1 MDTLGFFIFILHFS
15 STNGFLI
22 VHTTKKLC
30 LSTLK
35 TRVILAKCNVTR
47 PDQQWE
53 WTKDMKLHHAQSSDC
68 LWVNPSNAIPSHAR
82 LASIRNCDSAPSWKC
97 YDNRG
102 TFGLADKQMYLK
114 KQGSMVTIR
123 GDPSYSNWTKY
134 EEVDSGGKQLMT
146 NLCPGKGSTTT
157 SSTSMYSSTHK
168 PTEYTSTVLAIK
180 RTYISTQSS
189 DTVWADRTTRHR
201 STVGVPFTISNRVN
215 TFNASL
221 VATHTDDLIKTRTRR
236 TATLSLIPSSVSR
249 AVTTSGADSRAETD
263 PSPSRFT
270 TVLTTTSSA
279 HTSVTVGRTVKLKST
294 FPFNVAPDTTAPASV
309 TSTPAMPSSAP
320 PSKSSTSPK
329 TSPRKTV
336 GRPTND
342 IAPPTTSTVPPYT
355 SSTAPADPP
364 ITSTAA
370 SATVTTGPPT
380 SPRTRPTAAVP
391 PSTTT
396 AAPRTATNTSTTTSA
411 PPSTTTSTPR
421 TTNTAQTTEV
431 TSTPQA
437 ETTVKCSFYLTETSA
452 GTDSISLKL
461 TTPGEECNFAIF
473 YDTRQ
478 SYITECDH
486 NGEHTKEYICN
497 IRHLEP
503 GTLHHF
509 KVLSKSDGEKL
520 DVSVRTDPV
529 GPSRLDVVPA
539 SVQNILPGQD
549 SSRGLLVSW
558 PRSHGQV
565 DWYDLTLQDTK
576 TGASRSTRVMGTAAP
591 QSGFSGLIPGTLYA
605 LKLVATA
612 GNKTALPVLASAAT
626 APSAISGLQISAT
639 SISMTVS
646 WQPGP
651 GRRECFRVLLR
662 EQQGSLVKNVTV
674 KSSVTSH
681 NLDNLLPGTLYTVTV
696 VTEAVGLQNSVSKQ
710 AVTDP
715 VGPSRLDVVP
725 ESIQNILPGQD
736 SSRGLLVSWPRSHG
750 QVDWYD
756 LTLQDTKT
764 GASRSTRVMGTAAP
778 QSGFSGLIP
787 GTLYALK
794 LVATAC
800 NKTALPVLASAATA
814 PSAISSLQL
823 STTSIN
829 MTVSWQPGP
838 GRREC
843 FRVLLRDQQGSL
855 VKNVT
860 VKSNVT
866 SHNLGDLLPGTLY
879 TVTVVTEAEGLQ
891 NSVSKQAVT
900 DPVGPSRLDV
910 VPESVQHVL
919 PDQDSSR
926 GLLVS
931 WPRSHGQVD
940 WYDLT
945 LQDTKTGASRSTRV
959 MGTAA
964 PQSGFSD
971 LIPGT
976 LYALKLVATAGNKT
990 ALPVLAS
997 AATAPSAISSL
1008 QLSTTSIN
1016 MTVSWQ
1022 PGPGRGERF
1031 RVLLRD
1037 QQGSLVKNVT
1047 VKSSVTSHNLDSLLP
1062 GTLYTVTVVTEA
1074 EGLQKSVSK
1083 QAVTD
1088 PVGPSRLDV
1097 VPESIQNIL
1106 PGQDSSRGLLVSW
1119 PRSHGQVD
1127 WYDLT
1132 LQDTKTGASRS
1143 TRVMGTAAPQ
1153 SGFSDLI
1160 PGILY
1165 ALKLVAT
1172 AGNKTALPVLAS
1184 AATAPS
1190 AISGLHL
1197 SATSINMT
1205 VSWQPGPGRRER
1217 FRVLLKD
1224 QQGSLVKN
1232 VTVKSSV
1239 TSHNLDNLL
1248 PGTLYTVTV
1257 VTEAEG
1263 LQNSV
1268 SKQAV
1273 TDPVGPSRLDVV
1285 PESIQNILPGQDSSR
1300 GLLVSWPRSHGQVDW
1315 YDLTLQDT
1323 KTGASRSTRV
1333 MGTAAPQSGFSDL
1346 IPGIL
1351 YALKLVATAGNKT
1364 ALPVLASAA
1373 TAPSAISGLH
1383 LSATSINMTV
1393 SWQPGPGRRERFRV
1407 LLKDQQGSL
1416 VKNVTVKS
1424 SVTSHN
1430 LDNLLPGTLYT
1441 VTVVTEAEGLQNS
1454 VSKQAVTDPVGPSR
1468 LDVVSESIQNILP
1481 GQDSSRGLLVSWPR
1495 SHGQVDWYDLTLQ
1508 DTKTGASRSTR
1519 VMGTAAPQSG
1529 FSDLIPG
1536 TLYALKLVATA
1547 GNKTALPVLASA
1559 ATAPSAISSLHLS
1572 ATSINMT
1579 VSWQPGPGRRECFR
1593 VLLREQQGSLVKN
1606 VTVKSSVTSHN
1617 LDNLLPG
1624 TLYTVTVVTEA
1635 EGLQN
1640 SVTKQAVTDPV
1651 GPSRLDVVPASIQNI
1666 LPNQDSSRGL
1676 LVSWPRSHGQV
1687 DWYDLTLQDTKTGA
1701 SRSTRVMGTAAPQSG
1716 FSDLLPGTLYALK
1729 LVATAGNKTA
1739 LPVLASAATAPSA
1752 ISSLHLSAT
1761 SINMTVSWQP
1771 GPGRRECFRVLLREQ
1786 QGSLVKNVTVKS
1798 NVTSHNLDNLLP
1810 GTLYT
1815 VTVVTEAE
1823 GLQNSVSKQAVTD
1836 PVGPSRLDVVPVS
1849 VQNILPGQ
1857 DSSRGLLVS
1866 WPRSHGQ
1873 VDWYDLTLQDT
1884 KTGTSRSTRVM
1895 GTAAPQSGFS
1905 DLIPG
1910 TLYAVKLVATA
1921 GNKTALPVLASAATA
1936 PSAISSLHLSAT
1948 SINMTVS
1955 WQPGPGRREC
1965 FRVLLREQQGSL
1977 VKNVTVKSNVTSH
1990 NLDNLL
1996 PGTLYTVTVVTEA
2009 EGLQNSVSKQA
2020 VTVAAAVSDLVL
2032 ENNGSRNTLRASWVT
2047 ARGLVDAYV
2056 VSLKHLGSAS
2066 QARTL
2071 PPNATE
2077 AVFSGLTPGR
2087 SYQLSVKSKV
2097 GEQMTEAVTTGRT
2110 VPDKVSQL
2118 SMEGLSDG
2126 STLKMTWSPPKGDW
2140 ENYRVLLLNGSVA
2153 VVNETAGR
2161 LVGDHSFSR
2170 ASLGLEPGR
2179 LYTARV
2185 TVESG
2190 PYGNTAH
2197 CQGRLAPLPV
2207 QQLVVR
2213 HSDETS
2219 LSVLWSR
2226 PAGAWDG
2233 YAAVLRQ
2240 GDTVVA
2246 QRSLTRDA
2254 RECTFNVLTP
2264 GSRYDI
2270 TVSTVSG
2277 GLSSSASVTGQTV
2290 PAQVTSLRVTNGGS
2304 TDSLQTQWERPAGRL
2319 DSYRVL
2325 LIHDSSVIKNESAPA
2340 HTTAYSFLALKPGA
2354 LYRVVVTTVRVGQ
2367 ASRQSVAEGR
2377 TVPAAVGEVTVSN
2390 NGRMDFLSV
2399 SWRPAPGDV
2408 DSYLVTLRDRER
2420 TVHTLVV
2427 SKSSPECVFKSLV
2440 SGRLYN
2446 ISITSRSGTYENH
2459 TMVQERTQPSSV
2471 QNPTA
2476 IHSARDDYLKVYWRH
2491 AAGDFDF
2498 YQVAIKHN
2506 NLYHQNKTVQKS
2518 QNECVFNGLVPGR
2531 LYTVIVSTWSGKYET
2546 SMSTDGRTFPAAV
2559 RSLSLAGRGTED
2571 LRVTWL
2577 AAPGDVDHYEV
2588 QLLFNDMKVFPPM
2601 TLGSSVGECVLSSL
2615 TPGRL
2620 YKIHVS
2626 TFSGPNQRA
2635 QFIEGRTVPSKVK
2648 NIHVSNGGQSSS
2660 LKISWTPGQGD
2671 VDSYSVTL
2679 SLGGPGGQRLETR
2692 PVPKHQNQL
2701 GFSLLQPGQL
2711 YSVTVMSI
2719 SGVLL
2724 NNNTASGRTVPSVV
2738 TGLQADNRHST
2749 CSIQVS
2755 WQEARGVADGYSLQL
2770 LDDRGHLVTNS
2781 SQVSSGTT
2789 PLWHGFDGLTPGKK
2803 YHVLVQT
2810 TSGGVHSEGVTA
2822 EARTRPAAVSDLS
2835 ILSNSSSSLSFH
2847 WSPPE
2852 GEFEGYDLYLYN
2864 GDNSLYDRRS
2874 GQPNTLQV
2882 TFQGLRPGAPY
2893 RMVVLTRSGE
2903 QTNDFAIW
2911 ARTVPTAVTSLH
2923 LQSLNQ
2929 SVLLV
2934 SWERAVGELSGYLL
2948 SLYNPDGSQQA
2959 EETLGPDSTEHEFTA
2974 LIPGRLYHIVILT
2987 RSGELTNR
2995 ASAQGRT
3002 APRAPTSVS
3011 FGGVTN
3017 TSVEL
3022 TWSGPVGSD
3031 YDDFELQWSPP
3042 DNLSV
3047 FNPYHT
3053 RPSGSRILKGLYPGR
3068 LYSFSLRTVSGAGT
3082 GSPAYSPPIHKS
3094 IRTKPEHVQYLH
3106 CRPQN
3111 STSILCSWAP
3121 PEADFDS
3128 YTIECLLRDSRTL
3141 VYSQR
3146 TGRNSTLY
3154 RITQL
3159 EPHKRYTVSVKAIS
3173 DSMTSEAAEDSV
3185 VTMIDRPPLPPLS
3198 SRVTDRA
3205 VLITKNTIFFKFNCS
3220 WFSDVN
3226 GAVKF
3231 FAVVVNES
3239 EDNENVQPEQLH
3251 PLPSYLDYRTNSSI
3265 KAYQTSYFPSRCTEG
3280 PGDSGTQGYEIS
3292 LGSGMDTL
3300 GGACDQDMELDTL
3313 RTQNP
3318 FCDGPLK
3325 PKTAYRISVRA
3336 FTQLFDDDQ
3345 GGYTPPLYR
3354 DTYLS
3359 LPLVTEAEPLN
3370 GVIEGI
3376 SAGMFLVA
3384 MMVAVTALLICRQ
3397 KARKVSV
3404 QEQPAVRMSMRR
3416 ERPASGVHV
3425 GVRRNRRISSPIK
3438 IMNFDSHY
3446 TKLQAD
3452 SNYLLSEEYEDLKD
3466 VGRNQP
3472 LDTALLPENRGK
3484 NRYNNILPYDST
3496 RVKLSYVDDDPCSDY
3511 INASYIPGNNF
3522 RREYIATQGPLPGT
3536 KDDFWKM
3543 VWEQNVHNIVMVTQC
3558 VEKGRVKCDHYW
3570 PFDQDPLYYGDL
3582 IVQMLSES
3590 VLPEWTIREFRICSE
3605 DQSDYSRVVRQFH
3618 YTVWPDHGV
3627 PETTQSLIQFVRT
3640 VRDYINRTPGSGATV
3655 AHCSAGVGRTG
3666 TFIVLD
3672 RVLQQLDTKDTVDI
3686 YGAVFDLRLHRSH
3699 MVQTECQY
3707 AYLHQCV
3714 RDVLR
3719 ARKLRNEQENPLYP
3733 IYENVNPEP
3742 QRDMVYARR

>member
-696 VTEAVGLQNSVSKQ
+696 VTEAVGLQNSVSKQAVTAPSAISSLHLSATSISMTVSWQPGPGRRECFRVLLKDQQGSLVKNVTVKSSVTSHNLDNLLPGTLYTVTVVTEAEGLQNSVSKQ

-1640 SVTKQAVTDPV
+1640 SVT
-1651 GPSRLDVVPASIQNI
+1651 
-1666 LPNQDSSRGL
+1666 
-1676 LVSWPRSHGQV
+1676 
-1687 DWYDLTLQDTKTGA
+1687 
-1701 SRSTRVMGTAAPQSG
+1701 
-1716 FSDLLPGTLYALK
+1716 
-1729 LVATAGNKTA
+1729 
-1739 LPVLASAATAPSA
+1739 
-1752 ISSLHLSAT
+1752 
-1761 SINMTVSWQP
+1761 
-1771 GPGRRECFRVLLREQ
+1771 
-1786 QGSLVKNVTVKS
+1786 
-1798 NVTSHNLDNLLP
+1798 
-1810 GTLYT
+1810 
-1815 VTVVTEAE
+1815 
-1823 GLQNSVSKQAVTD
+1823 
-1836 PVGPSRLDVVPVS
+1836 
-1849 VQNILPGQ
+1849 
-1857 DSSRGLLVS
+1857 
-1866 WPRSHGQ
+1866 
-1873 VDWYDLTLQDT
+1873 
-1884 KTGTSRSTRVM
+1884 
-1895 GTAAPQSGFS
+1895 
-1905 DLIPG
+1905 
-1910 TLYAVKLVATA
+1910 
-1921 GNKTALPVLASAATA
+1921 
-1936 PSAISSLHLSAT
+1936 
-1948 SINMTVS
+1948 
-1955 WQPGPGRREC
+1955 
-1965 FRVLLREQQGSL
+1965 
-1977 VKNVTVKSNVTSH
+1977 
-1990 NLDNLL
+1990 
-1996 PGTLYTVTVVTEA
+1996 
-2009 EGLQNSVSKQA
+2009 KQA

>member
-1 MDTLGFFIFILHFS
+1 MDFSESFVIRIF
-15 STNGFLI
+15 N
-22 VHTTKKLC
+22 
-30 LSTLK
+30 
-35 TRVILAKCNVTR
+35 
-47 PDQQWE
+47 E
-53 WTKDMKLHHAQSSDC
+53 
-68 LWVNPSNAIPSHAR
+68 
-82 LASIRNCDSAPSWKC
+82 
-97 YDNRG
+97 
-102 TFGLADKQMYLK
+102 
-114 KQGSMVTIR
+114 
-123 GDPSYSNWTKY
+123 
-134 EEVDSGGKQLMT
+134 
-146 NLCPGKGSTTT
+146 
-157 SSTSMYSSTHK
+157 
-168 PTEYTSTVLAIK
+168 
-180 RTYISTQSS
+180 
-189 DTVWADRTTRHR
+189 
-201 STVGVPFTISNRVN
+201 
-215 TFNASL
+215 
-221 VATHTDDLIKTRTRR
+221 
-236 TATLSLIPSSVSR
+236 
-249 AVTTSGADSRAETD
+249 
-263 PSPSRFT
+263 
-270 TVLTTTSSA
+270 
-279 HTSVTVGRTVKLKST
+279 
-294 FPFNVAPDTTAPASV
+294 
-309 TSTPAMPSSAP
+309 
-320 PSKSSTSPK
+320 
-329 TSPRKTV
+329 
-336 GRPTND
+336 
-342 IAPPTTSTVPPYT
+342 
-355 SSTAPADPP
+355 
-364 ITSTAA
+364 
-370 SATVTTGPPT
+370 
-380 SPRTRPTAAVP
+380 
-391 PSTTT
+391 
-396 AAPRTATNTSTTTSA
+396 
-411 PPSTTTSTPR
+411 
-421 TTNTAQTTEV
+421 
-431 TSTPQA
+431 
-437 ETTVKCSFYLTETSA
+437 
-452 GTDSISLKL
+452 
-461 TTPGEECNFAIF
+461 
-473 YDTRQ
+473 
-478 SYITECDH
+478 
-486 NGEHTKEYICN
+486 
-497 IRHLEP
+497 
-503 GTLHHF
+503 
-509 KVLSKSDGEKL
+509 
-520 DVSVRTDPV
+520 
-529 GPSRLDVVPA
+529 
-539 SVQNILPGQD
+539 
-549 SSRGLLVSW
+549 GLL
-558 PRSHGQV
+558 
-565 DWYDLTLQDTK
+565 
-576 TGASRSTRVMGTAAP
+576 
-591 QSGFSGLIPGTLYA
+591 
-605 LKLVATA
+605 
-612 GNKTALPVLASAAT
+612 
-626 APSAISGLQISAT
+626 
-639 SISMTVS
+639 
-646 WQPGP
+646 
-651 GRRECFRVLLR
+651 
-662 EQQGSLVKNVTV
+662 
-674 KSSVTSH
+674 
-681 NLDNLLPGTLYTVTV
+681 
-696 VTEAVGLQNSVSKQ
+696 
-710 AVTDP
+710 
-715 VGPSRLDVVP
+715 
-725 ESIQNILPGQD
+725 
-736 SSRGLLVSWPRSHG
+736 
-750 QVDWYD
+750 
-756 LTLQDTKT
+756 
-764 GASRSTRVMGTAAP
+764 
-778 QSGFSGLIP
+778 
-787 GTLYALK
+787 
-794 LVATAC
+794 
-800 NKTALPVLASAATA
+800 
-814 PSAISSLQL
+814 
-823 STTSIN
+823 
-829 MTVSWQPGP
+829 
-838 GRREC
+838 
-843 FRVLLRDQQGSL
+843 
-855 VKNVT
+855 
-860 VKSNVT
+860 
-866 SHNLGDLLPGTLY
+866 
-879 TVTVVTEAEGLQ
+879 
-891 NSVSKQAVT
+891 
-900 DPVGPSRLDV
+900 
-910 VPESVQHVL
+910 
-919 PDQDSSR
+919 
-926 GLLVS
+926 
-931 WPRSHGQVD
+931 
-940 WYDLT
+940 
-945 LQDTKTGASRSTRV
+945 
-959 MGTAA
+959 
-964 PQSGFSD
+964 
-971 LIPGT
+971 
-976 LYALKLVATAGNKT
+976 
-990 ALPVLAS
+990 
-997 AATAPSAISSL
+997 
-1008 QLSTTSIN
+1008 
-1016 MTVSWQ
+1016 
-1022 PGPGRGERF
+1022 
-1031 RVLLRD
+1031 
-1037 QQGSLVKNVT
+1037 
-1047 VKSSVTSHNLDSLLP
+1047 
-1062 GTLYTVTVVTEA
+1062 
-1074 EGLQKSVSK
+1074 
-1083 QAVTD
+1083 
-1088 PVGPSRLDV
+1088 
-1097 VPESIQNIL
+1097 
-1106 PGQDSSRGLLVSW
+1106 
-1119 PRSHGQVD
+1119 
-1127 WYDLT
+1127 
-1132 LQDTKTGASRS
+1132 
-1143 TRVMGTAAPQ
+1143 
-1153 SGFSDLI
+1153 
-1160 PGILY
+1160 
-1165 ALKLVAT
+1165 
-1172 AGNKTALPVLAS
+1172 
-1184 AATAPS
+1184 
-1190 AISGLHL
+1190 
-1197 SATSINMT
+1197 
-1205 VSWQPGPGRRER
+1205 
-1217 FRVLLKD
+1217 
-1224 QQGSLVKN
+1224 
-1232 VTVKSSV
+1232 
-1239 TSHNLDNLL
+1239 
-1248 PGTLYTVTV
+1248 
-1257 VTEAEG
+1257 
-1263 LQNSV
+1263 
-1268 SKQAV
+1268 
-1273 TDPVGPSRLDVV
+1273 
-1285 PESIQNILPGQDSSR
+1285 
-1300 GLLVSWPRSHGQVDW
+1300 
-1315 YDLTLQDT
+1315 
-1323 KTGASRSTRV
+1323 
-1333 MGTAAPQSGFSDL
+1333 
-1346 IPGIL
+1346 
-1351 YALKLVATAGNKT
+1351 
-1364 ALPVLASAA
+1364 
-1373 TAPSAISGLH
+1373 
-1383 LSATSINMTV
+1383 
-1393 SWQPGPGRRERFRV
+1393 
-1407 LLKDQQGSL
+1407 
-1416 VKNVTVKS
+1416 
-1424 SVTSHN
+1424 
-1430 LDNLLPGTLYT
+1430 
-1441 VTVVTEAEGLQNS
+1441 
-1454 VSKQAVTDPVGPSR
+1454 
-1468 LDVVSESIQNILP
+1468 
-1481 GQDSSRGLLVSWPR
+1481 
-1495 SHGQVDWYDLTLQ
+1495 
-1508 DTKTGASRSTR
+1508 
-1519 VMGTAAPQSG
+1519 
-1529 FSDLIPG
+1529 
-1536 TLYALKLVATA
+1536 
-1547 GNKTALPVLASA
+1547 
-1559 ATAPSAISSLHLS
+1559 
-1572 ATSINMT
+1572 
-1579 VSWQPGPGRRECFR
+1579 
-1593 VLLREQQGSLVKN
+1593 
-1606 VTVKSSVTSHN
+1606 
-1617 LDNLLPG
+1617 
-1624 TLYTVTVVTEA
+1624 
-1635 EGLQN
+1635 
-1640 SVTKQAVTDPV
+1640 
-1651 GPSRLDVVPASIQNI
+1651 
-1666 LPNQDSSRGL
+1666 
-1676 LVSWPRSHGQV
+1676 
-1687 DWYDLTLQDTKTGA
+1687 
-1701 SRSTRVMGTAAPQSG
+1701 
-1716 FSDLLPGTLYALK
+1716 
-1729 LVATAGNKTA
+1729 
-1739 LPVLASAATAPSA
+1739 
-1752 ISSLHLSAT
+1752 
-1761 SINMTVSWQP
+1761 
-1771 GPGRRECFRVLLREQ
+1771 
-1786 QGSLVKNVTVKS
+1786 
-1798 NVTSHNLDNLLP
+1798 
-1810 GTLYT
+1810 
-1815 VTVVTEAE
+1815 
-1823 GLQNSVSKQAVTD
+1823 
-1836 PVGPSRLDVVPVS
+1836 S

-1921 GNKTALPVLASAATA
+1921 GNKTALPVLAT
-1936 PSAISSLHLSAT
+1936 T

-2020 VTVAAAVSDLVL
+2020 VTAVSDLVL

-2290 PAQVTSLRVTNGGS
+2290 PA
-2304 TDSLQTQWERPAGRL
+2304 
-2319 DSYRVL
+2319 
-2325 LIHDSSVIKNESAPA
+2325 
-2340 HTTAYSFLALKPGA
+2340 
-2354 LYRVVVTTVRVGQ
+2354 
-2367 ASRQSVAEGR
+2367 
-2377 TVPAAVGEVTVSN
+2377 AVGEVTVSN

-2459 TMVQERTQPSSV
+2459 TMVQERTRMLRCLSSCLSGTNVNPSAFLSVWNKRQPVCLSVCLKQTSTRLLFCLSETNVNLSAFLSVWNKRLVCLIKTSIILHSFCLEPSSV

-2770 LDDRGHLVTNS
+2770 IGFLDS

-3397 KARKVSV
+3397 KPSHTL
-3404 QEQPAVRMSMRR
+3404 
-3416 ERPASGVHV
+3416 HV

-3742 QRDMVYARR
+3742 LQIERFCSSLKTFLFNFFGKE